1 MSVKV
6 QDLVEAIEEA
16 RKLAKPRRFAQ
27 SYELVVKLR
36 DVDVRK
42 PENRFVQLI
51 ALPNPPPSKLSKVA
65 VIADGD
71 MALRAREA
79 GADAVIT
86 REELEKVAA
95 SKREA
100 KKLAKGYDVFIA
112 QADMMPLIGRLLG
125 RFLGP
130 RGKMPQSVPP
140 TVDVRPLVERAKRS
154 VRVRLRD
161 QPQVMCRIGSE
172 DQDPKEV
179 AENAMAVLNFL
190 LSRFRPHNVE
200 KIYVKLSMGPPVRV
214 K

>member
-1 MSVKV
+1 MSVEIEA
-6 QDLVEAIEEA
+6 LVKAIEEA
-16 RKLAKPRRFAQ
+16 KKLAKPRRFTQ
-27 SYELVVKLR
+27 SYELIIKLR

-51 ALPNPPPSKLSKVA
+51 ALPNPPPNKLSKVA

-95 SKREA
+95 SKRDA
-100 KKLAKGYDVFIA
+100 KKLAKRYDVFIA
-112 QADMMPLIGRLLG
+112 QADMMPLVGRLLG

-130 RGKMPQSVPP
+130 RGKMPQPVPP
-140 TVDVRPLVERAKRS
+140 AVDIKPLIDRAKRS
-154 VRVRLRD
+154 IRIRLRD

-172 DQDPKEV
+172 EQDPKEV

-190 LSRFRPHNVE
+190 LSRFRPYNIE
-200 KIYVKLSMGPPVRV
+200 KIYVKLTMGPPVRV